1 MTTDDASLTSNEP
14 SRIAMA
20 QRIASKR
27 NALQLS
33 VKEVA
38 DHIGLSQQSIY
49 LYEKG
54 EREPSGEN
62 LFALADLLGVSARW
76 IILGTDD
83 GTAAPARLP
92 PGLHPVVSESLACL
106 NAFIATGATSTAL
119 VHAAIRVLE
128 SAQKLQSK
136 I

>member
-92 PGLHPVVSESLACL
+92 PDLHPVVSESLACL
-106 NAFIATGATSTAL
+106 NAFISTGATSVAL

-128 SAQKLQSK
+128 SARKFQGTS
-136 I
+136 